1 LTLLACLSQSA
12 MNDYIPCFETRNA
25 QHIPQHMPQQR
36 AFVGAQHLEADLQRS
51 RVSRNNFE
59 LMRSIECPL
68 GFADLDEYKAFKSE
82 LCCHISIQ
90 LFELF
95 DKTFARHHEPSLNG
109 SWVIL
114 GGNAATFY
122 SEGRF
127 LDVDPVAGSNCELAY
142 LTSVLVDDITK
153 S

>member
-1 LTLLACLSQSA
+1 
-12 MNDYIPCFETRNA
+12 
-25 QHIPQHMPQQR
+25 
-36 AFVGAQHLEADLQRS
+36 
-51 RVSRNNFE
+51 
-59 LMRSIECPL
+59 MRSIECPL

-127 LDVDPVAGSNCELAY
+127 LDVDPVAGSNCELTY